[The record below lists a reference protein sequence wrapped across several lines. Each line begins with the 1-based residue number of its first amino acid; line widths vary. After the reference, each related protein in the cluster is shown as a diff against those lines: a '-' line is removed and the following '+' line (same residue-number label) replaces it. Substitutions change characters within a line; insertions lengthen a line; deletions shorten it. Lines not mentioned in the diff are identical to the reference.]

1 MPHKPSEHDEWKR
14 KKNERRAAYKEK
26 KKANSFA
33 NSTNSKD
40 EKGKGKL
47 ELTDAMKNALVRDGN
62 MTEEQATALWAK
74 LQGN

>member
-1 MPHKPSEHDEWKR
+1 MKR
-14 KKNERRAAYKEK
+14 KKNERRVAYKEK
-26 KKANSFA
+26 KKANSSA
-33 NSTNSKD
+33 NSTNSKS

-47 ELTDAMKNALVRDGN
+47 ELTDTMKNALVTDGN